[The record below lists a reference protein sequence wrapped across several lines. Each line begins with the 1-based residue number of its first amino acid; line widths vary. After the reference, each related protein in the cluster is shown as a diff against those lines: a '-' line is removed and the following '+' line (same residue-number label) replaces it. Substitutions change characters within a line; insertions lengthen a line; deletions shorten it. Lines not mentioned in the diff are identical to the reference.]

1 MIDFLAIAD
10 LCNNAVKMNQKILDE
25 VSTALNEG
33 AVNYSVFLH
42 LYQMSTMQNEG
53 ALGYIREAL
62 GADAVVGGIEDVPV
76 DVVCSEVEESLLFA
90 GDEGA
95 GPSGSV
101 LNSTGFRNLI
111 VGVGRGISELVGNS
125 RRIKRFWLREGHPAY
140 PVFWDFAFLFLGE
153 ESVSIIVGSSSD

>member
-1 MIDFLAIAD
+1 
-10 LCNNAVKMNQKILDE
+10 MNQKILDE
-25 VSTALNEG
+25 ASTALNEG

-42 LYQMSTMQNEG
+42 LYQMPTMQTED

-62 GADAVVGGIEDVPV
+62 GGDAVVGGIEDVPA

-101 LNSTGFRNLI
+101 LNSVDFRNLI
-111 VGVGRGISELVGNS
+111 VGVRNGVSELVEDSIG
-125 RRIKRFWLREGHPAY
+125 IKKFWLKEGHPAY
-140 PVFWDFAFLFLGE
+140 PVFWDFAFLFFGKGN
-153 ESVSIIVGSSSD
+153 VSIIVGSSSD